1 MQIVNIQRSLDNFY
15 IYTLLEVKI
24 LITKWKTLG
33 KRDVDVQYFKRAL
46 KCHFRQ

>member
-24 LITKWKTLG
+24 LITFNG
-33 KRDVDVQYFKRAL
+33 KRLENGTLMYNIL
-46 KCHFRQ
+46 KEH